1 MIAALIVRGLFL
13 LAFAQNAIAIRNA
26 LSLAQQQ
33 TPLKPASPQHDTIS
47 MSASERQLV
56 PGDNPE
62 VYFCGSTPEEQL
74 FEIRELTV
82 APNPIP
88 MQVPY
93 RHPPF
98 LLGLIE

>member
-1 MIAALIVRGLFL
+1 MIAARIIRGLFL
-13 LAFAQNAIAIRNA
+13 LTFAQNTIAI
-26 LSLAQQQ
+26 SPAQQQ
-33 TPLKPASPQHDTIS
+33 TPLKQHDTIS
-47 MSASERQLV
+47 MLASERQRV

-74 FEIRELTV
+74 FDITELTV

-93 RHPPF
+93 RHPLF

>member
-1 MIAALIVRGLFL
+1 MIAALIRGLFL
-13 LAFAQNAIAIRNA
+13 LTFARAIAIRNA
-26 LSLAQQQ
+26 LSPAQQ
-33 TPLKPASPQHDTIS
+33 TPLSPASPQHDTIS
-47 MSASERQLV
+47 MLASERQLV

-74 FEIRELTV
+74 FRIRELTV

-93 RHPPF
+93 SHPPF